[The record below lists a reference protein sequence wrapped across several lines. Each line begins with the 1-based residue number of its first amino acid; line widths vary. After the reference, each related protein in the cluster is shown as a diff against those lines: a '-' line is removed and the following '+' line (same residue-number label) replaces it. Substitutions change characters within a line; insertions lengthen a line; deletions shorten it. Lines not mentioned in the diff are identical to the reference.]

1 MMNFTKLKFAFIT
14 LMFLGTL
21 FNCVQAQNKK
31 LEKADAAYSKF
42 SFIEAAKLYE
52 DVVKSGNNTVGV
64 YTKLGDCYY
73 YNGNYAKAEES
84 YAKIINSSTKV
95 DPEYY
100 FRYAQ
105 TLSNSKKYKDAAA
118 VMKIYYLKTGKED
131 VSENWT
137 EAKLMQDIKKQSGRY
152 TIKSVEINTP
162 ASDFG
167 GTFYNNDKVVFASA
181 RDTGVVLKRKHSW
194 NEKSFLK
201 LYSADITTDGGLQ
214 NPMLLKGAVNSKFHQ
229 SSPVVTK
236 DGKTMYFTRN
246 NYVDG
251 KLGTDKEGTSNL
263 KIYTATNINGQ
274 WKDVKEL
281 PSPVNSNNFS
291 SAHPALSPDESQL
304 YFASD
309 RNNKF
314 GNSDLYVVSIKKG
327 GGIGNDLTKLE
338 GEINTLGRETYP
350 YVDASGILYF
360 SSDGH
365 PGFGGLDIFAAI
377 KDANGRYKV
386 VNLGDG
392 INSSADDFAYAID
405 DDGERGFFSSNRE
418 GNDDIYS
425 FRQDKPI
432 NFDFKIKPSISG
444 TLVDNATGKPI
455 EEMTIEVYDANNEKV
470 DTFYSDK
477 DGNYFVDLD
486 PYKEHQLLYKKPGYA
501 EKTVIVPPLK
511 PLEKRTNS
519 FNFIKEMEVMVN
531 DSLVKL
537 EPGDDLTQKMNLK
550 PIYFNYS
557 GFNIRKSSEPE
568 LDKIVAL
575 LHDRPNISLKVN
587 SHTDSR
593 GKDDFN
599 MRLSESR
606 AKATVD
612 YIVNH
617 GIDKKRVT
625 GQGFGE
631 TQLINNCT
639 NGVPCTEAEHELNRR
654 SEFIILLNK

>member
-1 MMNFTKLKFAFIT
+1 MMIFTKLKFAFFS
-14 LMFLGTL
+14 LMVSIVFLNST
-21 FNCVQAQNKK
+21 QAQNKK
-31 LEKADAAYSKF
+31 LEKADKAYNKF
-42 SFIEAAKLYE
+42 SFIDAAKLYE
-52 DVVKSGNNTVGV
+52 ELVKDGDNTVGV

-73 YNGNYAKAEES
+73 YNGNYAKAEQS
-84 YAKIINSSTKV
+84 YAKIVNSNSKI

-105 TLSNSKKYKDAAA
+105 TLSNSKKYNDAAA
-118 VMKIYYLKTGKED
+118 VMKTYYLKTGKED
-131 VSENWT
+131 LSENWT
-137 EAKLMQDIKKQSGRY
+137 EAKLLQDIKKQSGRY

-162 ASDFG
+162 FSDFG
-167 GTFYNNDKVVFASA
+167 GAFYDTDKVIFASA
-181 RDTGVVLKRKHSW
+181 RDTGVVVKRKHSW
-194 NEKSFLK
+194 NEKSFIK
-201 LYSADITTDGGLQ
+201 LYTAEITTDGGLQ
-214 NPMLLKGAVNSKFHQ
+214 NPVRLKGDVNSKYHQ
-229 SSPVVTK
+229 SSPAITK

-246 NYVDG
+246 NFADG

-263 KIYTATNINGQ
+263 KIYVATNVNGQ
-274 WKDVKEL
+274 WKNVKEL
-281 PSPVNSNNFS
+281 PNPVNSNGFS
-291 SAHPALSPDESQL
+291 SAHPALSPDETQL

-314 GNSDLYVVSIKKG
+314 GNSDLYVVSLKKG
-327 GGIGNDLTKLE
+327 GIVNDLTKLG

-350 YVDASGILYF
+350 YLDASGILYF

-365 PGFGGLDIFAAI
+365 PGFGGLDVFAAI
-377 KDANGRYKV
+377 KDENGKYHV

-392 INSSADDFAYAID
+392 VNSSDDDFAYAID
-405 DDGERGFFSSNRE
+405 DATQSGYFSSNRA

-425 FRQDKPI
+425 FKQDKPVD
-432 NFDFKIKPSISG
+432 FDFKIKPNVYG
-444 TLVDNATGKPI
+444 TLADNTAGKPI
-455 EEMTIEVYDANNEKV
+455 EGMAIEVYDANNDKV
-470 DTFYSDK
+470 NTYYTDK
-477 DGNYFVDLD
+477 DGKYSIDLD
-486 PYKEHQLLYKKPGYA
+486 PYKEYTLIYKKPGFA
-501 EKTVIVPPLK
+501 EKTVVVEPLK
-511 PLEKRTNS
+511 PLEKKQHSYT
-519 FNFIKEMEVMVN
+519 FLKEMEVMIN
-531 DSLVKL
+531 DLVVTL
-537 EPGDDLTQKMNLK
+537 QEGDDLTYKMNLK

-568 LDKIVAL
+568 LDAVVQL

-599 MRLSESR
+599 LKLSESR

-631 TQLINNCT
+631 TQLINNCS
-639 NGVPCTEAEHELNRR
+639 NGVSCTEAEHELNRR
-654 SEFIILLNK
+654 SEFIIILDK